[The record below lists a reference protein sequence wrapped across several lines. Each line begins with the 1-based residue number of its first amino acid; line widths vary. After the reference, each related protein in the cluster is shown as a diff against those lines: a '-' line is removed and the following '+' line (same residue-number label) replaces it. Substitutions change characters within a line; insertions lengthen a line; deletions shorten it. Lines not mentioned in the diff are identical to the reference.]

1 MIITSKG
8 GTMLKDIDSDTVNL
22 FLKTCRKEI
31 KKRNCYFVG
40 YRSSNINGK
49 VISAKQA
56 LIDIGIMNINE
67 I

>member
-31 KKRNCYFVG
+31 KKE
-40 YRSSNINGK
+40 I
-49 VISAKQA
+49 VI
-56 LIDIGIMNINE
+56 LLDIE
-67 I
+67 V